1 MKRIISLLMTVVL
14 LVLAVVAAVP
24 SAFASAVDLADSAYS
39 LATPSFKVERGA
51 KGVLVTWNADSGVD
65 HYRVYH
71 KTADGWS
78 KVADNIKVGYYF
90 DTSVVKGK
98 SYTFTVRGLNSSDSF
113 VTDFN
118 RNGVSVTFTPDS
130 DKYLL
135 GDTDMDGMVT
145 VMDSTHIQRKLA
157 ELKTDEYKYIN
168 YLGDSDNDGLNITDA
183 TRIQRYIAQIPIPY
197 PVGGKLLGLSGAPTE
212 APTEKPT
219 EVVVDAPSEVK
230 VVEGSSGKKVYE
242 KVTKYQLKSNLN
254 STALTVDLSDS
265 KTFFWKSAV
274 EDELWISSHIEYL
287 SDGKVRLYFAPNA
300 YEKITSLKGALL
312 GESGKWYVFDIPV
325 STIKN
330 GSGYYDYQMPEVA
343 SQSSNPSI
351 KVSWGESSNADSY
364 EVRALD
370 AKGNAVSSVVRTGST
385 SATVTLNTADAGT
398 YSVEVKAVKGNKSAT
413 AKGTFSLSTEFITE
427 TEGSTIKVPVV
438 SSGTAG
444 ICNHAYCGAYVSG
457 GRVKEQIIPFSTQ
470 ELKKYPVYKYTYLLK
485 GYSWARPDLSHDNYT
500 DGEWLT
506 CYRYDLG
513 EYYWHP
519 LDSDDPEYKINYV
532 NIPIGEG
539 KYTSREF
546 FTIDEMKEEVRNSGV
561 ALRSYPSLTS
571 DIVSYSETEIFRKA
585 NGRAMTFGDL
595 SEKQYETLWEKH
607 LEGFLDLRFLYYHY
621 DFQKCNTGIA
631 AWHTETRSFICG
643 LQTIYIP
650 ATGYTKVSFGT
661 NQPYEPPTESPSEK
675 PVEEPKLGS
684 FTGLNCKVLSNGIST
699 YEQLVGYGFRF
710 RDAEINQWRSAMFN
724 IKEDGLSN
732 TAFGMECSFEYI
744 IDNSNSYSDEALFT
758 LKMDPVFVENHIKK
772 PGDLMIVIDN
782 GSDTLWYPAPM
793 TYAGGTKKEVVY
805 QRITLNK
812 ISDTYP
818 KISLSW
824 NKVPNADSY
833 YVLVLGGAT
842 YSEGRHLMKYIPDV
856 KTTSCTFSLSNLYK
870 YATGTGAGSCN
881 EYTIYVV
888 ATRGK
893 QTVSISKTFTYSEL
907 NRPYNADDP
916 YIYIDRLVE
925 WK

>member
-1 MKRIISLLMTVVL
+1 MKRTLSLLMTVVL

-51 KGVLVTWNADSGVD
+51 KGILVTWNADSGVD

-135 GDTDMDGMVT
+135 GDTDTDGMVT

-157 ELKTDEYKYIN
+157 ELKTDEYKYID

-197 PVGGKLLGLSGAPTE
+197 PVGGKLLGLSGAPTVAPTE
-212 APTEKPT
+212 APTQAPT

-242 KVTKYQLKSNLN
+242 KVAKYQLKSNLN

-325 STIKN
+325 STLKN

-351 KVSWGESSNADSY
+351 KVSWGKSSNADSY

-385 SATVTLNTADAGT
+385 SATVTLNTADAGS
-398 YSVEVKAVKGNKSAT
+398 YSVEVKAVKGNKSAM
-413 AKGTFSLSTEFITE
+413 AKGTFSLNTEFITE
-427 TEGSTIKVPVV
+427 TEGSTIKVPVIFRNTRFV
-438 SSGTAG
+438 CNKCGREVGAKVKDHISPIDSAELREKYADSLYTYQYKPTAG
-444 ICNHAYCGAYVSG
+444 RDNAWVAAWAGTPDVTLTA
-457 GRVKEQIIPFSTQ
+457 
-470 ELKKYPVYKYTYLLK
+470 
-485 GYSWARPDLSHDNYT
+485 GY
-500 DGEWLT
+500 
-506 CYRYDLG
+506 YDLG
-513 EYYWHP
+513 DYHYHP
-519 LDSDDPEYKINYV
+519 LSSNNPDYTINYV
-532 NIPIGEG
+532 EDDSLERPVSMATNFSLAELEEKIRSTGNQ
-539 KYTSREF
+539 KY
-546 FTIDEMKEEVRNSGV
+546 IDKGTDYWLN
-561 ALRSYPSLTS
+561 YTTS
-571 DIVSYSETEIFRKA
+571 DYHWLVEGCSSAYHSEDCI
-585 NGRAMTFGDL
+585 
-595 SEKQYETLWEKH
+595 S
-607 LEGFLDLRFLYYHY
+607 
-621 DFQKCNTGIA
+621 I
-631 AWHTETRSFICG
+631 SG
-643 LQTIYIP
+643 LQEIVIP
-650 ATGYTKVSFGT
+650 ATGYTWVGLAGSTVPEGVPVVK
-661 NQPYEPPTESPSEK
+661 PTEK
-675 PVEEPKLGS
+675 PVETDVNVNTP
-684 FTGLNCKVLSNGIST
+684 TINCKVTNGYTQYNSILSHYLT
-699 YEQLVGYGFRF
+699 VGQIFGKHTKGEYTTIDGSERPYWGK
-710 RDAEINQWRSAMFN
+710 RNTTNVSA
-724 IKEDGLSN
+724 DGLSGCS
-732 TAFGMECSFEYI
+732 FGMNYRLDYVDDVKLRITIDLDPAYIKANVKNRGELGLVFILAGEYSYSPFKYTFPEVYADGITSGTYTEEINLKDRLWDARFI
-744 IDNSNSYSDEALFT
+744 IDNKAPELNLSWVATPDAYYDVKIL
-758 LKMDPVFVENHIKK
+758 D
-772 PGDLMIVIDN
+772 GDKVVK
-782 GSDTLWYPAPM
+782 TA
-793 TYAGGTKKEVVY
+793 VVY
-805 QRITLNK
+805 GKDNK
-812 ISDTYP
+812 CTIPIDKFYNGKDSIEP
-818 KISLSW
+818 EEG
-824 NKVPNADSY
+824 KV
-833 YVLVLGGAT
+833 
-842 YSEGRHLMKYIPDV
+842 
-856 KTTSCTFSLSNLYK
+856 
-870 YATGTGAGSCN
+870 
-881 EYTIYVV
+881 YTISVQAHKV
-888 ATRGK
+888 CKGGKSATATK
-893 QTVSISKTFTYSEL
+893 NFIYSKVFRKLSDG
-907 NRPYNADDP
+907 NNSC
-916 YIYIDRLVE
+916 YID
-925 WK
+925 KKITFK